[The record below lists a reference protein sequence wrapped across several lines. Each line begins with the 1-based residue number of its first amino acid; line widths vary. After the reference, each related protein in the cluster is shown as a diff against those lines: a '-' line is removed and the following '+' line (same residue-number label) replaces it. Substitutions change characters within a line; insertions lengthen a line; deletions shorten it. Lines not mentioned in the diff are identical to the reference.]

1 MKFTYIECRFKCF
14 ECGKSF
20 YDKQGLKKHI
30 QTVHNLSNEEIN
42 IKVENA
48 EIFKSEKENTII
60 FKSKDENDKL
70 KEKEVGDVF
79 FDSEIGNF
87 VKVCYGCPV
96 ENCKKK

>member
-1 MKFTYIECRFKCF
+1 MEFTYIKCRFKCF

-30 QTVHNLSNEEIN
+30 KTVHNLSNEESDM
-42 IKVENA
+42 KVKNA
-48 EIFKSEKENTII
+48 EIFKSEKENII
-60 FKSKDENDKL
+60 ILNSKDENDKL

-79 FDSEIGNF
+79 FDYEIEKN
-87 VKVCYGCPV
+87 VMVCYGCPV

>member
-1 MKFTYIECRFKCF
+1 MNFTYIECRFKCF
-14 ECGKSF
+14 ECSKRF

-30 QTVHNLSNEEIN
+30 KNVHNLSDEEIN

-48 EIFKSEKENTII
+48 EIFKSEKENMII
-60 FKSKDENDKL
+60 FKSEDENDKL

-79 FDSEIGNF
+79 FDYEIEKN
-87 VKVCYGCPV
+87 VMVCYGCPV